1 MIMYIQYIYIDIHYV
16 SAIFTWKYISND
28 KPLVSKPTD
37 LGNIL
42 TWSWNIWRSN
52 LQPGRHLRLNCLP
65 LSLWQERGLGKPT
78 TQKTFWGFGKK
89 KRCKK
94 TLRRLKLAGRKVLF
108 WFWLLVFVV
117 WSVRSNFCSSVLSS
131 VWFSSGEKQYLFIFM
146 IIQVPKYLLSRPWLL
161 AKMNLWDPTDPSNL
175 LFYRVDPSNW
185 VAHFPIQGNY
195 VDKKQ
200 TDTQTWIHPKY
211 VAVLA
216 S

>member
-1 MIMYIQYIYIDIHYV
+1 MSGDVAIQDRTKYQCVCFCFRRKAVGSILPSFKEQSDMYIIILCIMIMYIQYIYIDIHYV

-89 KRCKK
+89 KKVQENTSAAQIGGK
-94 TLRRLKLAGRKVLF
+94 ESIVLILAL
-108 WFWLLVFVV
+108 
-117 WSVRSNFCSSVLSS
+117 SFCSLKCP
-131 VWFSSGEKQYLFIFM
+131 E
-146 IIQVPKYLLSRPWLL
+146 
-161 AKMNLWDPTDPSNL
+161 
-175 LFYRVDPSNW
+175 
-185 VAHFPIQGNY
+185 
-195 VDKKQ
+195 
-200 TDTQTWIHPKY
+200 
-211 VAVLA
+211 
-216 S
+216 